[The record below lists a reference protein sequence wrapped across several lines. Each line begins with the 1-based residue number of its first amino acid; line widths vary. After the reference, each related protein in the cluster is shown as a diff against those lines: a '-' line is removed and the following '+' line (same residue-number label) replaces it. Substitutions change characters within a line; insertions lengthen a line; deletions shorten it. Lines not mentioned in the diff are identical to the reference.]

1 MRWKIVFFSFFMFSS
16 MSFSNSE
23 EINKEE
29 RRWITVNK
37 VDKKMKRLKKNY

>member
-29 RRWITVNK
+29 EDMR
-37 VDKKMKRLKKNY
+37 KR